1 MHTAFLIAE
10 VVDNPLTKYQGMDNK
25 MNTVSLRL
33 PAVGKKNVDTLI
45 EYRSYKEINLRA
57 GDCVQI
63 MDASIRHDYKTRE
76 WWLTGGNLEVRQAP
90 CPPYNYCI
98 FSGRVIKDLDVSDP
112 RQFTSTE
119 SGFVV
124 AKSTISVTAGGKE
137 GDLIPFTAINAA
149 DARYKPAQLLAD
161 MAARK
166 GMGLTIK
173 GTLITSS
180 WKDKESGETRYKTE
194 VMLKGFTM
202 APKAKPQEI
211 QPRAE
216 VPAGAEPKSL
226 WKPLDNEDDND
237 PF

>member
-1 MHTAFLIAE
+1 MHIAFLVAE
-10 VVDNPLTKYQGMDNK
+10 VVDNPLTKYQGMDNR
-25 MNTVSLRL
+25 MNVVSLRL
-33 PAVGKKNVDTLI
+33 PAVGKKKVDTLI

-76 WWLTGGNLEVRQAP
+76 WWLMGGNLERREAP

-119 SGFVV
+119 SGFLI
-124 AKSTISVTAGGKE
+124 AKTTLSITAGGGE
-137 GDLIPFTAINAA
+137 SDLIPITAINSS
-149 DARYKPAQLLAD
+149 DAKYKPAQLLAD

-166 GMGLTIK
+166 GMGLTVR
-173 GTLITSS
+173 GTLVTDS
-180 WKDKESGETRYKTE
+180 WTDKESGEIRYKTE
-194 VMLKGFTM
+194 IMLKGFTM
-202 APKAKPQEI
+202 APKAKAQEI
-211 QPRAE
+211 KPRAE
-216 VPAGAEPKSL
+216 VPVGAEPKSL
-226 WKPLDNEDDND
+226 WKPLDSEDDND